1 MMAPLAVAQLP
12 CWHDIW
18 ASVRS
23 LGFLMG
29 VACSFVVLLICW
41 LIEFS
46 RRMRRKNKVLRVEQA
61 DGGELVL
68 TYKAIRT
75 HVRLLLEREF
85 AALSLKGIEINGG
98 AEKSMRLHVIAAEG
112 AKLSEIRGQV
122 CNRLSRSFKEDLG
135 LADAIK
141 GISVDVEE
149 FRKAEGVSA
158 APVKEAPQEAVTLQ
172 DDAVPL
178 EKDVQQEAAPQE
190 DLVVPELPSDVTPL
204 ASAPQ
209 KQDDDNDNDDNN
221 DKKDS

>member
-12 CWHDIW
+12 CWHDVW
-18 ASVRS
+18 ASVRT
-23 LGFLMG
+23 LGFLTG

-46 RRMRRKNKVLRVEQA
+46 RRMRRKNKVLRVTQA

-85 AALSLKGIEINGG
+85 SALALKAIEINGG
-98 AEKSMRLHVIAAEG
+98 ASKSMRLHVIAAEG
-112 AKLSEIRGQV
+112 VKLADIRGKV
-122 CNRLSRSFKEDLG
+122 CGRLDRSFKEDLG

-141 GISVDVEE
+141 DISVDVEE
-149 FRKAEGVSA
+149 FRKAGESLSDTADDVPQETV
-158 APVKEAPQEAVTLQ
+158 APKETPAPQ
-172 DDAVPL
+172 
-178 EKDVQQEAAPQE
+178 QE
-190 DLVVPELPSDVTPL
+190 LVVPPLPPDVTPL

-209 KQDDDNDNDDNN
+209 KQDGGDEKNDG
-221 DKKDS
+221 KKHK

>member
-12 CWHDIW
+12 VWHDIW

-23 LGFLMG
+23 LGFLTG

-41 LIEFS
+41 IIEFS
-46 RRMRRKNKVLRVEQA
+46 RRMRRKNKVLRVTQA

-75 HVRLLLEREF
+75 HVRLLLDREF
-85 AALSLKGIEINGG
+85 SALSLKGIEISGG
-98 AEKSMRLHVIAAEG
+98 TSKSLRLHVIASEG
-112 AKLSEIRGQV
+112 AKLSEIRVKV
-122 CNRLSRSFKEDLG
+122 CNRLARSFKEDLG

-149 FRKAEGVSA
+149 FRKAEDASTEV
-158 APVKEAPQEAVTLQ
+158 VPQKTVAEQ
-172 DDAVPL
+172 EPL
-178 EKDVQQEAAPQE
+178 HTQQE
-190 DLVVPELPSDVTPL
+190 LVVPALPPDVTPL

-209 KQDDDNDNDDNN
+209 KQDGDNN
-221 DKKDS
+221 GNNNNNGKKHK